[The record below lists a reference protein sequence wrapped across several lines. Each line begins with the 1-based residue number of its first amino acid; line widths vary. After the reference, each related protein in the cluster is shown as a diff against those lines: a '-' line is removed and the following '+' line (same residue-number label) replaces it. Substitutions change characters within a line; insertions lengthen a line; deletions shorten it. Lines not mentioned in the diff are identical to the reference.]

1 MSKLLSI
8 VLPTFNRGY
17 MIEYTLEILN
27 EQIERN
33 SSEVELVVCNNAST
47 DDTSDIVSRFVETH
61 PCVKFVNYT
70 DHVEIG
76 VSITRSVDNAT
87 GKYALLWGDDDI
99 PSPFLVD
106 ILLYYIKANP
116 DIGIIHFNGM
126 TGMDQDDFKMKN
138 VNVMNKSFDRMT
150 ILYDLEKFAE
160 THYSGMGLMSSDMFL
175 LEAWKKGRK
184 LDSSTHYGYE
194 FVAPILIG
202 AKGHKCLYINFPLW
216 IQRIPMY
223 RAWQSRATQFW
234 YIGIP
239 NLLKDLEKNN
249 VIKDWRSTWNK
260 ANTKRLLIHVIPQML
275 LDKKMYKSLLPIIK
289 ENQNSWQKKLFVDFC
304 YYFVPSSLYKFVRKR
319 HFKK

>member
-1 MSKLLSI
+1 MCKLLSI

-47 DDTSDIVSRFVETH
+47 DETSDIVSNYVKTH
-61 PCVKFVNYT
+61 PYVRFVNYKN
-70 DHVEIG
+70 HVEIG
-76 VSITRSVDNAT
+76 VSISRSVDNAS
-87 GKYALLWGDDDI
+87 GKYVLLWGDDDI
-99 PSPFLVD
+99 PAPLLVD
-106 ILLYYIKANP
+106 TLLYYIKSYP

-138 VNVMNKSFDRMT
+138 VNIMNKSFDRMT
-150 ILYDLEKFAE
+150 KLYELEQFAE
-160 THYSGMGLMSSDMFL
+160 NHFSSMGLMSSDMFL
-175 LEAWKKGRK
+175 LEAWKDGRK
-184 LDSSTHYGYE
+184 CDSATHYGYE

-202 AKGHKCLYINFPLW
+202 SKGRKCLYINFPLW

-234 YIGIP
+234 YVGIP

-249 VIKDWRSTWNK
+249 VIQDWKAIWNK
-260 ANTKRLLIHVIPQML
+260 TNTRSLLFHVIPQML
-275 LDKKMYKSLLPIIK
+275 LDKKMYKSLLPMIK
-289 ENQNSWQKKLFVDFC
+289 ENQDSWQKKFFVDFC
-304 YYFVPSSLYKFVRKR
+304 YYFVPSSLYKWVRNH